1 MFSQLKKGVLV
12 IIGFISLGLG
22 CIGVILPILPTTPFL
37 LLASFCFLKSSDRL
51 NAWFQQTSLYQKHL
65 SDFVENKAMTLKQKR
80 MILSVVTIMLLFPFF
95 MVDVLIMRITLLLI
109 ICIKFWYFTFKIKT
123 I

>member
-95 MVDVLIMRITLLLI
+95 MVDVLMMRITLLLI